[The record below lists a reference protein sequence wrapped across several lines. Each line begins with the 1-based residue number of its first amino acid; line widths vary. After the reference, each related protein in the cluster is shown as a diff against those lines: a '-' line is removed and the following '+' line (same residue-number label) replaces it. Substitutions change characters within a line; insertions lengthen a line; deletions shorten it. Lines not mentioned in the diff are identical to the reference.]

1 MRIVKTEH
9 GDEVELLLGGR
20 VDGAMA
26 NELELEILKAR
37 KDNKSSILINLSE
50 ADFLC
55 SAAIRA
61 LLQHHRQMKAQKKSL
76 LISRASPEVDSIL
89 EVTGF
94 RDLLVEKY

>member
-1 MRIVKTEH
+1 MRIVKTVH
-9 GDEVELLLGGR
+9 GDTVELLLAGR

-26 NELELEILKAR
+26 NELEVEILKAR
-37 KDNKSSILINLSE
+37 KDGAASVLVNLSE

-61 LLQHHRQMKAQKKSL
+61 LLQHHRQMKAQQKSL

-89 EVTGF
+89 ELTGF
-94 RDLLVEKY
+94 RDLLLEKI